1 MSDNRGKTIEDC
13 VVEREAE
20 YAWLKHLTD
29 PADIKRC
36 RQRITHLGNR
46 SQKLNEKGRE
56 GIEVATRMPN
66 RRDSR
71 EQHGSRDHRRTQA
84 P

>member
-1 MSDNRGKTIEDC
+1 MSNNRGKTIEDC
-13 VVEREAE
+13 VIEREAE

-46 SQKLNEKGRE
+46 IQKLNEKGGE
-56 GIEVATRMPN
+56 GIEAATRMPN
-66 RRDSR
+66 RRTSD
-71 EQHGSRDHRRTQA
+71 EV
-84 P
+84 